1 MKNCLGIDNN
11 KINSYRISKRSN
23 KDRKKS
29 FLAEVWEKERAVD
42 GVVVNRTQ
50 SAQSEPW
57 ERGMVDL
64 WLPGHTGWRI
74 AGTCGLSCCYLCI
87 LGRHSRKKASSPT
100 GHGVYGRRKGSS
112 LVLDALALVPVWELN
127 LLRAAVFLANWGS
140 PR

>member
-50 SAQSEPW
+50 SAQSEP
-57 ERGMVDL
+57 
-64 WLPGHTGWRI
+64 
-74 AGTCGLSCCYLCI
+74 
-87 LGRHSRKKASSPT
+87 
-100 GHGVYGRRKGSS
+100 
-112 LVLDALALVPVWELN
+112 
-127 LLRAAVFLANWGS
+127 
-140 PR
+140 